1 MPIGDIANCMKRNVI
16 RIKADMTVGQAV
28 TLMIEKRVGTLPIID
43 DDENLIGLTTI
54 SDIIKIF
61 LPDFVTL
68 LDDIDFIKDY
78 GNLNL
83 PPDKELEQ
91 VENKPIS
98 EIMGEPVAV
107 EGDSSLMRALSI
119 MHKRNLSDLPV
130 LSQGKLCGIASRVD
144 IGREFFSSWR
154 TSSSTRQ
161 ERD

>member
-16 RIKADMTVGQAV
+16 SIKADMSIGQAV
-28 TLMIEKRVGTLPIID
+28 TLMIEKRVGTLPIVD
-43 DDENLIGLTTI
+43 DEENLIGLTTI
-54 SDIIKIF
+54 SDIINIF

-78 GNLNL
+78 GNLKL
-83 PPDKELEQ
+83 PPSKELEE

-98 EIMGEPVAV
+98 EIMGESVSV

-119 MHKRNLSDLPV
+119 MHKHNLSDLPV
-130 LSQGKLCGIASRVD
+130 VSQGKLCGIASRVD

-154 TSSSTRQ
+154 TSKPNRQ
-161 ERD
+161 ERN